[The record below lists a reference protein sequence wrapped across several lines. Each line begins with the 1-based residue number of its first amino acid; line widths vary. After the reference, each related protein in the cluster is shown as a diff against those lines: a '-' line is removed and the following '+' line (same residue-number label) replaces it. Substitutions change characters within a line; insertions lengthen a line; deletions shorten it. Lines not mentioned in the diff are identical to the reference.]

1 MDVAEYITSFQVI
14 PHAKKGKMD
23 GIKIPHGV
31 LSKVTKGSDVYHRM
45 VQDLNYLPVE
55 TKLLLSFYS
64 TQSTIRQ
71 RL

>member
-31 LSKVTKGSDVYHRM
+31 LSKVIKGSD
-45 VQDLNYLPVE
+45 DLSPYGSKSE
-55 TKLLLSFYS
+55 LLTCGDQTFIELLFN
-64 TQSTIRQ
+64 TIYN
-71 RL
+71 